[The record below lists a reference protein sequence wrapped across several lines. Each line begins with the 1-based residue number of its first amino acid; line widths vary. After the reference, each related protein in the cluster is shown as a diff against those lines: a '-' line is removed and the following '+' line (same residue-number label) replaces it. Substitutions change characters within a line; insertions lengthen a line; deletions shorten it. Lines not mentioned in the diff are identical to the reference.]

1 MPKLSAQ
8 AQKFG
13 ISMKK
18 DFIVRV
24 WDDSSKSSQ
33 GLFLDLFYRVESKY
47 VTLLFEGI
55 LDSIEHTWD
64 QNVGFFC

>member
-8 AQKFG
+8 AEKFG
-13 ISMKK
+13 ILMKK

-33 GLFLDLFYRVESKY
+33 GLFLDLFYRVESKN

-55 LDSIEHTWD
+55 LDSIAHTWD
-64 QNVGFFC
+64 QNVGSFC